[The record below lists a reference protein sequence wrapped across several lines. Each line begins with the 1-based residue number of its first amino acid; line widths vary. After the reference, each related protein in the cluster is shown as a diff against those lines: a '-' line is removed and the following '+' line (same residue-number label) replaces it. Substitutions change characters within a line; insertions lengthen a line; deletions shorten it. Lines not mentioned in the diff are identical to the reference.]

1 MFRFKRFAVNHTQS
15 SMKVGT
21 DAVLLGSWVNCTNSK
36 TILDVGTGCGVIALM
51 LAQRCTASIHA
62 IDIHRPSVIEAE
74 MNFKNSDW
82 NNRLTLQNI
91 AFQQFRNDFR
101 YDLIVSNPPFFRNC
115 LKVNEPAR
123 NNARHDDT
131 LPFEA
136 LIEAVKLNLA
146 DDGIFALVLP
156 VAEFY
161 VFERLAGNSNLFPE
175 RRLIVQTRRNKP
187 ALRILAEFRTRH
199 RPCTDSSIDIYDEN
213 GSFTSAYKMLTKDFY
228 LDF

>member
-1 MFRFKRFAVNHTQS
+1 
-15 SMKVGT
+15 MKVGT

-51 LAQRCTASIHA
+51 LAQRCSASVHA

-91 AFQQFRNDFR
+91 AFQQFRNDLR

-115 LKVNEPAR
+115 LKVSEPAR

-136 LIEAVKLNLA
+136 LIEAVMYNLSTE
-146 DDGIFALVLP
+146 GIFALVLP
-156 VAEFY
+156 AAEFY
-161 VFERLAGNSNLFPE
+161 VFERLAAASDLFPE
-175 RRLIVQTRRNKP
+175 RRLMVHTRKNKP
-187 ALRILAEFRTRH
+187 ALRILAEFRTGQRQGS
-199 RPCTDSSIDIYDEN
+199 DSSIDIYDEN
-213 GSFTSAYKMLTKDFY
+213 GAFTSAYKQLTKDFY